1 MLSLVSPHPGIASL
15 LDLAEDRHN
24 AYYVTELCSGGEL
37 FDALVAGGAF
47 GEADAAACFEKMLR
61 ALDHVHQLGV
71 THRDVKPEN
80 FLLVS
85 EEEQEAAAN
94 VAAAAAAAAEAES
107 RRRAEEE
114 ERRERAEDGEDSSS
128 SSSDEEEEE
137 QGGRRE
143 RRPETTFAAAGRDDV
158 SPSPS
163 TSPAAKKHGIASRLH
178 LADFGLA
185 TYALSGEILTDV
197 VGSAPYV
204 APEVLRRSYST
215 AADMWSLGVVLYICL
230 CGLPPFW
237 GDTDDAVF
245 DMVLSGELDLET
257 QPWPSVSDEAKDLV
271 KALLTRD
278 PAKRPTA
285 AEALAHPW
293 LRKHSAAAAA
303 DEPGSVAPQK
313 PLDPV
318 VLTRLQSFAA
328 LDKLRRAA
336 LVTAARA
343 LPANETAALRELFDR
358 FDADG
363 DGSLSVAELRDAL
376 ARVASPE
383 ALASAGGASALE
395 AAVEAAAAS
404 ADASC
409 FEEGGKEG
417 GENGKA
423 APPCDEKGLTFAE
436 FVASVSSLQALTR
449 ADTLAA
455 AFAAWDSDGSGA
467 LSREEVTRAL
477 RAAGVPAAEADA
489 LFEAA
494 DVSGDGS
501 LSFDEWQAAVTGARS
516 SKDPREKHHHRHH
529 HRHHKKEVKEEETAA
544 AAAAAEGLS
553 AEAATTVGSSGSGES
568 SMSASSS
575 GSGSDTERAAALALS
590 RTSMTAVRMRLQ
602 RTSLA
607 AVERADGA
615 GKA

>member
-1 MLSLVSPHPGIASL
+1 MG
-15 LDLAEDRHN
+15 R
-24 AYYVTELCSGGEL
+24 G
-37 FDALVAGGAF
+37 
-47 GEADAAACFEKMLR
+47 R
-61 ALDHVHQLGV
+61 
-71 THRDVKPEN
+71 
-80 FLLVS
+80 
-85 EEEQEAAAN
+85 
-94 VAAAAAAAAEAES
+94 
-107 RRRAEEE
+107 E
-114 ERRERAEDGEDSSS
+114 EREKKKKKKKRKTF
-128 SSSDEEEEE
+128 
-137 QGGRRE
+137 QK
-143 RRPETTFAAAGRDDV
+143 TTTTTN
-158 SPSPS
+158 
-163 TSPAAKKHGIASRLH
+163 TS
-178 LADFGLA
+178 
-185 TYALSGEILTDV
+185 
-197 VGSAPYV
+197 
-204 APEVLRRSYST
+204 
-215 AADMWSLGVVLYICL
+215 VVLYICL

-271 KALLTRD
+271 KSLLTRD

-293 LRKHSAAAAA
+293 LRKHATTEAA
-303 DEPGSVAPQK
+303 DSGGESPQK

-363 DGSLSVAELRDAL
+363 DGTLTVGELRDAL

-409 FEEGGKEG
+409 VVVGDVGGKSPP
-417 GENGKA
+417 
-423 APPCDEKGLTFAE
+423 PPCEEKGLTFAE

-467 LSREEVTRAL
+467 LSREEVTQAL
-477 RAAGVPAAEADA
+477 RAAGVPAAEAEA
-489 LFEAA
+489 LFQAA

-516 SKDPREKHHHRHH
+516 SSSSRKAKRDGSHHHHH
-529 HRHHKKEVKEEETAA
+529 HHHHHHKKAEEKEKAA
-544 AAAAAEGLS
+544 AAAAAAKGEGGDLS
-553 AEAATTVGSSGSGES
+553 CSGGSSSEG

-575 GSGSDTERAAALALS
+575 GSGSDTETAAALALS
-590 RTSMTAVRMRLQ
+590 RASMTAVRLRLQ

-615 GKA
+615 GKT